1 MDIYCDVLII
11 TKNRM
16 TNIECMDWV
25 PFPSSSYKAKKKDD
39 PKTIQEILDYFNR
52 IRIKHPKVK
61 SQKRK
66 LGIKVKEVP
75 LTRIFRYTMY
85 DFNAFGLEEIE
96 EYYPNCEIILIDTF
110 LVDECDD
117 EIKYVSINPLCKDEN
132 FFLDCIQVHA
142 HRLGFQE
149 GFLCSEDIELNE
161 KVKSEKKLL
170 CHFLTIEN
178 SIGSKEQLYDQL
190 AESVTNSIVKKGSKK
205 RLDMESFKTLEY
217 SSH

>member
-1 MDIYCDVLII
+1 MI
-11 TKNRM
+11 
-16 TNIECMDWV
+16 
-25 PFPSSSYKAKKKDD
+25 
-39 PKTIQEILDYFNR
+39 
-52 IRIKHPKVK
+52 
-61 SQKRK
+61 
-66 LGIKVKEVP
+66 
-75 LTRIFRYTMY
+75 RYTK
-85 DFNAFGLEEIE
+85 FFLFFIILFVFLFAFIKPVIAEENNVVVEFFYSSGDCEQCEEKKPIVEEIE

-190 AESVTNSIVKKGSKK
+190 AESVTNSIVRKGSKK